1 MNTIKTVVLLAALSA
16 LIIWMGG
23 AIGGKSG
30 ATMALVMALVM
41 NFASYWWS
49 DKIVLSMYRAKEVS
63 PEEAPELYNATVELS
78 QNAGLPMP
86 KLYIIPENTPNAFA
100 TGRNHS
106 HSAVAVTTGILRIL
120 NINELKGVLAHEL
133 AHIKHRDILI
143 SSVAATISAAIT
155 YLTYFA
161 IFFGGRGGDSGRG
174 SNPVVLIAMMI
185 LAPIA
190 AMIIRMSISRT
201 REFLAD
207 EGGANIC
214 GNPIYLADALRK
226 LDNYSGRAD
235 MHVSDQVADSTAHM
249 FILNPLSGK
258 GLASLFSTHPPMEER
273 IAKLE
278 NMASGISY

>member
-1 MNTIKTVVLLAALSA
+1 MNTLKTLILLAALSA

-30 ATMALVMALVM
+30 ATIALFIALAM

-49 DKIVLSMYRAKEVS
+49 DKIVLSMYKAQEVTS
-63 PEEAPELYNATVELS
+63 DQAPELYNATLELA

-86 KLYIIPENTPNAFA
+86 KLYIMPEDTPNAFA
-100 TGRNHS
+100 TGRNYN
-106 HSAVAVTTGILRIL
+106 HSAVALTRGIIKIL
-120 NINELKGVLAHEL
+120 TMDELKGVIAHEL

-143 SSVAATISAAIT
+143 GSIAATISTAIT
-155 YLTYFA
+155 FLTYFA
-161 IFFGGRGGDSGRG
+161 LFFGGGRGGRG
-174 SNPVVLIAMMI
+174 NPVALIAMMI
-185 LAPIA
+185 LAPVA
-190 AMIIRMSISRT
+190 ATIIRMAISRT

-214 GNPIYLADALRK
+214 GDH
-226 LDNYSGRAD
+226 YSGRSQL
-235 MHVSDQVADSTAHM
+235 HVSEQVADSTAHM

-258 GLASLFSTHPPMEER
+258 GLASLFSTHPPMEKR

-278 NMASGISY
+278 DMAMGRS

>member
-1 MNTIKTVVLLAALSA
+1 MNTLKTVMLLAALSA

-23 AIGGKSG
+23 AIGGKTG
-30 ATMALVMALVM
+30 ATMALVIALVM

-49 DKIVLSMYRAKEVS
+49 DKIVLSMYKAKEVT
-63 PEEAPELYNATVELS
+63 PEQAPELYNATLELS

-86 KLYIIPENTPNAFA
+86 KLYIIPEDTPNAFA

-106 HSAVAVTTGILRIL
+106 HSAVAVTTGIIRIL
-120 NINELKGVLAHEL
+120 HINELKGVIAHEL

-143 SSVAATISAAIT
+143 SSIAATISTAIT

-161 IFFGGRGGDSGRG
+161 MFFGGRSDSNQRS
-174 SNPVVLIAMMI
+174 SNPIVLIAMMI
-185 LAPIA
+185 LAPLA

-207 EGGANIC
+207 EGGAKIC
-214 GNPIYLADALRK
+214 GNPLYLAEALRK
-226 LDNYSGRAD
+226 LDNYSGRAR
-235 MHVSDQVADSTAHM
+235 MHVSEQVADSTAHM

-258 GLASLFSTHPPMEER
+258 GLASLFSTHPPMDER
-273 IAKLE
+273 ISKLE
-278 NMASGISY
+278 NMASGITA

>member
-23 AIGGKSG
+23 AIGGRGG
-30 ATMALVMALVM
+30 ATMALIMALAM

-49 DKIVLSMYRAKEVS
+49 DKIVLSMYRAKEVTS
-63 PEEAPELYNATVELS
+63 EQAPELYNAVAELS

-86 KLYIIPENTPNAFA
+86 RVYIINEETPNAFA
-100 TGRNHS
+100 TGRSHNHS
-106 HSAVAVTTGILRIL
+106 AIAVTTGILRIL
-120 NINELKGVLAHEL
+120 NINELKGVLGHEL
-133 AHIKHRDILI
+133 THIRNRDILI
-143 SSVAATISAAIT
+143 SSIAATISAAIT

-161 IFFGGRGGDSGRG
+161 MFFGGRSDDNRS
-174 SNPVVLIAMMI
+174 SNPIVLLAMMI
-185 LAPIA
+185 LAPLA
-190 AMIIRMSISRT
+190 AMIIRMSISRA
-201 REFLAD
+201 REFMAD
-207 EGGANIC
+207 EGGARIC
-214 GNPIYLADALRK
+214 GNPLYLADALRK
-226 LDNYSGRAD
+226 LDSYSGRAKL
-235 MHVSDQVADSTAHM
+235 HVSDQVADSTAHM

>member
-1 MNTIKTVVLLAALSA
+1 MNTLKTLILLAALSA

-30 ATMALVMALVM
+30 ATIALFIALAM

-49 DKIVLSMYRAKEVS
+49 DKIVLSMYKAQEVTS
-63 PEEAPELYNATVELS
+63 DQAPELYNATLELA

-86 KLYIIPENTPNAFA
+86 KLYIMPEDTPNAFA
-100 TGRNHS
+100 TGRNYN
-106 HSAVAVTTGILRIL
+106 HSAVALTRGIIKIL
-120 NINELKGVLAHEL
+120 TMDELKGVIAHEL

-143 SSVAATISAAIT
+143 GSIAATISTAIT
-155 YLTYFA
+155 FLTYFA
-161 IFFGGRGGDSGRG
+161 LFFGGGRGGRG
-174 SNPVVLIAMMI
+174 NPVALIAMMI
-185 LAPIA
+185 LAPVA
-190 AMIIRMSISRT
+190 ATIIRMAISRT

-214 GNPIYLADALRK
+214 GNPLYLAEALRK
-226 LDNYSGRAD
+226 LDHYSGRSQL
-235 MHVSDQVADSTAHM
+235 HVSEQVADSTAHM

-258 GLASLFSTHPPMEER
+258 GLASLFSTHPPMEKR

-278 NMASGISY
+278 DMAMGRS